1 MKKILYLGIDPPTH
15 QNGESYI
22 HYPIIQVIPRDRN
35 SPEIQQAFKGMSH
48 YTHLL
53 FTSKNGVRIFM
64 EHHLGLGGRLEE
76 ILDKSIVAVGKQTA
90 EVVRYF
96 GMKAAMVAQE
106 ETAEGITHLLGGL
119 ALTHPYF
126 FWPHSVL
133 SRSVIPDFFKKAG
146 YRYAACAI
154 YNTIPFKPRE
164 NPPFAEI
171 EEIVF
176 TSPSTVDAFA
186 QFFGSPPPH
195 VAVIGIGPVTQQA
208 INSRWQQFS

>member
-1 MKKILYLGIDPPTH
+1 MKKILYLGIDPPT
-15 QNGESYI
+15 QNGEYI

-126 FWPHSVL
+126 FGPIPCCRAQSSPIF
-133 SRSVIPDFFKKAG
+133 SRRQDTAMPLA
-146 YRYAACAI
+146 
-154 YNTIPFKPRE
+154 
-164 NPPFAEI
+164 
-171 EEIVF
+171 
-176 TSPSTVDAFA
+176 PSTTRFRSNR
-186 QFFGSPPPH
+186 GKILPLLK
-195 VAVIGIGPVTQQA
+195 
-208 INSRWQQFS
+208 